1 MAEGTGSLGWPGT
14 VCWCNDGGGNWTKD
28 NKQDRWM
35 WVWGTVTAPD
45 PNWVPTG
52 ATVLSRVNISLN
64 TGTGGSTLVEAAT
77 AVLNQPGF
85 TP

>member
-1 MAEGTGSLGWPGT
+1 
-14 VCWCNDGGGNWTKD
+14 
-28 NKQDRWM
+28 M